1 MKKIISVIIAGA
13 LAASLCLAF
22 AGCGGSKGTEM
33 PTASTTIAPTTK
45 PSASVPTTRAANPNN
60 NAAVYNNA
68 NNNANNNDNNN
79 DNINN
84 DTQESQVQDSQSSQ
98 AEQQSSQSNQNANQ
112 NPNNQSSY
120 ENSAPGGDAAIQGE
134 QAAIN
139 AVLDYSGYDNVVDSD
154 ILVENGQE
162 PYYKISAEDFDTGNV
177 NTYYVYG
184 DGTVVPA
191 GD

>member
-68 NNNANNNDNNN
+68 NTNKQRYTGITGSGQPEQSGRAAKLAK
-79 DNINN
+79 
-84 DTQESQVQDSQSSQ
+84 QSERESESKQSV
-98 AEQQSSQSNQNANQ
+98 
-112 NPNNQSSY
+112 
-120 ENSAPGGDAAIQGE
+120 
-134 QAAIN
+134 
-139 AVLDYSGYDNVVDSD
+139 VL
-154 ILVENGQE
+154 
-162 PYYKISAEDFDTGNV
+162 
-177 NTYYVYG
+177 
-184 DGTVVPA
+184 
-191 GD
+191 